1 MSSPS
6 AETTIV
12 WMTPGTLRTK
22 FETSQLRFSASLLR
36 CAISAPGYWR
46 IRLERDVA
54 LLGPWRSLVAPALV
68 LLRRRL
74 VAPALETGPVARQYA
89 ANLVRRSAG
98 RRLGGPVLIPVKR
111 RPRGQRRGHVHP
123 RDPARQADPRLL
135 GDGRRRRGGWCRRRP
150 ARLPRGLQLLGYRV
164 GSGRRARPVGTGG
177 GGRGRL
183 EPVGAGRLEDRQAD
197 VLAPVLGGGLGGG
210 LLVGLGGGLG
220 TGPGDG
226 LGGRLR

>member
-89 ANLVRRSAG
+89 ANLVRRSTG
-98 RRLGGPVLIPVKR
+98 RRLGGPVLIPVER
-111 RPRGQRRGHVHP
+111 RPPGQRRGHVYP
-123 RDPARQADPRLL
+123 RDPARQAHPPLA
-135 GDGRRRRGGWCRRRP
+135 GGGGGGRGGGGWGGGWVRRRP
-150 ARLPRGLQLLGYRV
+150 PRPPRGLQLLGHRV

-183 EPVGAGRLEDRQAD
+183 EPV
-197 VLAPVLGGGLGGG
+197 
-210 LLVGLGGGLG
+210 
-220 TGPGDG
+220 
-226 LGGRLR
+226 